1 MKIAYPRRDKCGQG
15 GQLSACCYGESGR
28 CCVRWQQGGESRR
41 SRFTSLNEHNTKRWA
56 RGWGWAVQ
64 VQVGAEVK
72 RTGQE
77 AWRAR
82 LFLREMKVSGA
93 GGTRAVGEMKARR
106 DAETLTVNGLGA
118 S

>member
-1 MKIAYPRRDKCGQG
+1 M
-15 GQLSACCYGESGR
+15 
-28 CCVRWQQGGESRR
+28 
-41 SRFTSLNEHNTKRWA
+41 
-56 RGWGWAVQ
+56 Q
-64 VQVGAEVK
+64 VEVEVEVGAEVK

-118 S
+118 SGEVDGAKVVPSLAGSSRSG